1 MRQPEYIAIG
11 LGLGVLAFVWSK
23 REPSTTGPTGQTTK
37 PNGQFPGI
45 SPEVQQ
51 ALDLIKKLESDP
63 NVDPTIAAI
72 TLELAA
78 NGFRTTN
85 PQAAEILDAA
95 AARMRKRGTGP
106 NPGPG
111 PGPDPSPP
119 IADLTTRYNNLVT
132 IGNAYLAGTGDISEA
147 RIDEMTRTVAE
158 LGTAQRFLDAANLTV
173 IEGAVR
179 AKKGLP
185 RTFAYPAV

>member
-11 LGLGVLAFVWSK
+11 LGLGVLAYVWSK

-45 SPEVQQ
+45 SPEVQE
-51 ALDLIKKLESDP
+51 AIKLIQKLESDP
-63 NVDPTIAAI
+63 NVDPTIAAL
-72 TLELAA
+72 TLEITA
-78 NGFRTTN
+78 NGVRATS

-111 PGPDPSPP
+111 PAPP
-119 IADLTTRYNNLVT
+119 IADLSVRYKSLEAQ
-132 IGNAYLAGTGDISEA
+132 GNAYLAGTSDISEA
-147 RIDEMTRTVAE
+147 TIDEMTRTVAE
-158 LGTAQRFLDAANLTV
+158 LGTAQRFLDAANLTI

-179 AKKGLP
+179 AKKGPP